1 MVEIWKDIP
10 NYEGIYQISNYGN
23 VRRLNKWDLNRRE
36 FYENIHN
43 IKLQSDTKGYLHVD
57 LSKNQNVKRRD
68 VHRLVA
74 EAFIPNPEN
83 KPEINHIDGNKKN
96 NRVDNLEWCTRSEN
110 LLHLAY
116 KLKCRIK
123 PVLQYDLNGNFIR
136 EWDGARMA
144 AEECGFSRKQITAVC
159 GNKVGRK
166 SANNFLWKYKTDENY
181 PKKIKPYIRQFKKK
195 SVYQYDLNKKLIKE
209 WSSITD
215 ASKILKIEIGDISA
229 CCKHKPQH
237 KTAGGYIWE
246 YKNKEKNNEII

>member
-1 MVEIWKDIP
+1 MIEIWKDIP

-36 FYENIHN
+36 YYENIHN
-43 IKLQSDTKGYLHVD
+43 IKLKPNTKGYLHVD

-83 KPEINHIDGNKKN
+83 KPEINHIDGNKQN
-96 NRVDNLEWCTRSEN
+96 NRADNLEWNTRSEN

-116 KLKCRIK
+116 KLHYKVK
-123 PVLQYDLNGNFIR
+123 PVLQYDLNGNFVK
-136 EWDGARMA
+136 EWEGARIA
-144 AEECGFSRKQITAVC
+144 AKKCGFSRSQIAATC
-159 GNKVGRK
+159 IGKRK
-166 SANNFLWKYKTDENY
+166 SANNFLWRYKTNENY
-181 PKKIKPYIRQFKKK
+181 PRKIEPYVRKFKRQP
-195 SVYQYDLNKKLIKE
+195 VCQYDLNKKLIKE
-209 WSSITD
+209 WLSITD
-215 ASKILKIEIGDISA
+215 ASKILKIEVGDISA

-246 YKNKEKNNEII
+246 YKK